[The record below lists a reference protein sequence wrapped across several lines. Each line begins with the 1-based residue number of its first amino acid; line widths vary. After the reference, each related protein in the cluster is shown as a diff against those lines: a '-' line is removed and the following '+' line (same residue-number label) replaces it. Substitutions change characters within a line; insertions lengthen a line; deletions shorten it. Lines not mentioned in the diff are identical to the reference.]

1 MAKAKKKTAKKPKKR
16 AGKYEAKLKLTGTFE
31 QLQQELINPKVPIKK
46 K

>member
-1 MAKAKKKTAKKPKKR
+1 MAQAKKQVNEKAPKR
-16 AGKYEAKLKLTGTFE
+16 ASKYEAKLKLNGTFE